1 MQITF
6 INVGYGD
13 AILIQQGAFTLLVD
27 GGSTLPQEFEGFPD
41 RIPARDFLAAQ
52 GISRIDLAV
61 LSHIHEDHT
70 CGFAD
75 IAAHFPIGAI
85 ALPCQPD
92 VLRGVQRLKPNAQAA
107 RSVPLF
113 TKALHDAEQIVKL
126 ADNRGSPVHTL
137 RCGDV
142 LTPVNGLRIEVLAPP
157 VQIATDFE
165 AQIVQAEPQDDP
177 TPALTQLDRTSNDTS
192 LVLKVTDGK
201 LCCLLPGDNC
211 PHNWNHIDFSL
222 LENVNVLKLPH
233 HGQIDS
239 IDPKIVQKMPL
250 QAIITTAASDRR
262 YNSANPEVYR
272 VLHNIHPDA
281 QLLFTDERAYPP
293 YFSNPHGAQAVTL
306 RMNCGL
312 IQTEWMKMNSTEEK
326 EKKP

>member
-13 AILIQQGAFTLLVD
+13 AILIQKGAFTLLVD

-41 RIPARDFLAAQ
+41 RIPARDFLSSQ

-75 IAAHFPIGAI
+75 IAAHFPVGAI
-85 ALPCQPD
+85 AMPCQPNA
-92 VLRGVQRLKPNAQAA
+92 LRGVQRLEPGAQAA

-113 TKALHDAEQIVKL
+113 TKALHAAEQVLRL
-126 ADNRGSPVHTL
+126 ADDRGIPVRTL

-142 LTPVNGLRIEVLAPP
+142 LHPTSGLYVEVLAPP
-157 VQIATDFE
+157 IQVADDFE
-165 AQIVQAEPQDDP
+165 ARIVQAGRLDDP
-177 TPALTQLDRTSNDTS
+177 TPALTQLDRTANDSS

-201 LCCLLPGDNC
+201 LCCLLPGDSC
-211 PHNWNHIDFSL
+211 PHNWKHIPFSL

-239 IDPKIVQKMPL
+239 IDREIMQKMPL
-250 QAIITTAASDRR
+250 QAIITTASSDRR

-272 VLHNIHPDA
+272 LLHDIHPEA

-312 IQTEWMKMNSTEEK
+312 VQTEWMKIK
-326 EKKP
+326 